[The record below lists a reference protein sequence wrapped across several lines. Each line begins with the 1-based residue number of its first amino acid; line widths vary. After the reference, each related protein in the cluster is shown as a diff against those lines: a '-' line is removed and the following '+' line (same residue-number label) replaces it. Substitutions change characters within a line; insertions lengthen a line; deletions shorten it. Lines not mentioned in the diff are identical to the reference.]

1 MNKARNFKVRLT
13 SWDADH
19 AVLQD
24 LRYRVFVIEQK
35 VPEEL
40 EWDDADVSCV
50 HALAHDGQGMPIGT
64 GRLLADGQ
72 IGRMAVLP
80 EWRRYGVGGAVLELL
95 LEHAR
100 KQNVATYLNAQTH
113 ALGFYERHGFV
124 AEGDVF
130 MDAGI
135 PHRRMTLSR

>member
-1 MNKARNFKVRLT
+1 MGDNRKFWVREAT
-13 SWDADH
+13 WSTDCTA
-19 AVLQD
+19 LQD

-35 VPEEL
+35 VPVEL
-40 EWDDADVSCV
+40 EWDAADATCL
-50 HALAHDGQGMPIGT
+50 HALALDESATPVGT

-80 EWRRYGVGGAVLELL
+80 QWRRCGVGGAILDFLL
-95 LEHAR
+95 ACAQG
-100 KQNVATYLNAQTH
+100 QNLPVFLSAQTH